1 MITIST
7 RWAQIFQVFSKLLGM
22 IHTQKTLLTAVKDSL
37 ILILLI
43 LSINKNI
50 RCFNDGAVNFEMVLG
65 TDNIVVVFF
74 NPIGAFFNYLD
85 NILAFWTTYS
95 NHSII
100 RPGRLST

>member
-1 MITIST
+1 
-7 RWAQIFQVFSKLLGM
+7 M

-74 NPIGAFFNYLD
+74 NPMGHFLTT
-85 NILAFWTTYS
+85 LTRFW
-95 NHSII
+95 
-100 RPGRLST
+100 LF